1 VTTRRALL
9 QAALLLPALG
19 WRGAA
24 RAQGAP
30 LVFLGDRDL
39 PPYEFLDGEVPR
51 GANVELA
58 QAIGRVL
65 GRRVEVRLMGWA
77 EAQRRLLAGEGDALT
92 MLGRSEQ
99 REAQFDFSLPT
110 MPAPFAFFVPADQ
123 ERLFVARSRFG
134 GVRVAVT
141 QGGLAA
147 ELLAASHPEAERV
160 EVANLNE
167 GIDRLRLGTV
177 DALAGNS
184 WSVRSLLVQ
193 RGISGIGE
201 LPPFARRRANMAVR
215 KGDAAT
221 LGRIDRALSVL
232 KTTGEFDAIL
242 DRWSGTAA
250 YLVPD
255 WVVRTAL
262 ATGATAAVAL
272 AGLGWQAL
280 RLRARSARLLRRGRP
295 GRQPGTP
302 GPGLRRRRA
311 WGVGRGHAQPRRH
324 REPRVPRAAWPAA
337 RGGGAAARGVARLHP
352 PGGPGAPGG
361 PVGCDHPHRRRL

>member
-1 VTTRRALL
+1 VTPRRALL
-9 QAALLLPALG
+9 QAAPLLPALG

-147 ELLAASHPEAERV
+147 ELLAASHPEAE
-160 EVANLNE
+160 
-167 GIDRLRLGTV
+167 G
-177 DALAGNS
+177 S
-184 WSVRSLLVQ
+184 
-193 RGISGIGE
+193 
-201 LPPFARRRANMAVR
+201 
-215 KGDAAT
+215 
-221 LGRIDRALSVL
+221 
-232 KTTGEFDAIL
+232 TGCGSAPWM
-242 DRWSGTAA
+242 RW
-250 YLVPD
+250 P
-255 WVVRTAL
+255 
-262 ATGATAAVAL
+262 ATAGRCAACWFSAAS
-272 AGLGWQAL
+272 AGSASCRPSRGAAPTWRCA
-280 RLRARSARLLRRGRP
+280 RAMPPRSAGS
-295 GRQPGTP
+295 T
-302 GPGLRRRRA
+302 
-311 WGVGRGHAQPRRH
+311 
-324 REPRVPRAAWPAA
+324 
-337 RGGGAAARGVARLHP
+337 
-352 PGGPGAPGG
+352 APC
-361 PVGCDHPHRRRL
+361 PC